1 MYNMLNTIEE
11 RITFVK
17 ELKSKI
23 EHEFTDNNY
32 QVFVFGSFLTE
43 EYTPDKSDI
52 DIGIYCESI
61 ALAID
66 MKHFIEEEL
75 NKIKLDNDIIIMELT
90 DNSYMNIPIF
100 MYGEPLFNYIREE
113 FIVNLKSLIS
123 KWGTNPF
130 EKLSNID
137 LQ

>member
-1 MYNMLNTIEE
+1 MLNTIEE

-43 EYTPDKSDI
+43 EYAPDKSDI

-61 ALAID
+61 ATAID
-66 MKHFIEEEL
+66 MKHFIEDEL
-75 NKIKLDNDIIIMELT
+75 NADYII
-90 DNSYMNIPIF
+90 P
-100 MYGEPLFNYIREE
+100 
-113 FIVNLKSLIS
+113 
-123 KWGTNPF
+123 NPF
-130 EKLSNID
+130 DKRVAPAVAEAVKEAARKAGLARI
-137 LQ
+137 